1 MKNNYHHSQ
10 RKKINKYGA
19 FFCCCLCS
27 KNQALELTWGHG
39 SSVFLSWSPSRT
51 SSSQDSHQVELCRQL
66 GERLGLKDGE
76 QVHLHSEAFVC
87 LTACQLLPWAEE
99 EVFLFTHSLSR
110 VPQGFLKSCHQV
122 SSVHQVFVEP
132 LTSDDWEILV
142 GEAQWPQSC
151 AVVNACIAYCIW

>member
-1 MKNNYHHSQ
+1 MKNHHHYHHSQ

-19 FFCCCLCS
+19 FFVCLCS

-87 LTACQLLPWAEE
+87 LFDC
-99 EVFLFTHSLSR
+99 LS
-110 VPQGFLKSCHQV
+110 VT
-122 SSVHQVFVEP
+122 P
-132 LTSDDWEILV
+132 L
-142 GEAQWPQSC
+142 G
-151 AVVNACIAYCIW
+151 

>member
-76 QVHLHSEAFVC
+76 QVHLHSEAFVWLPAC
-87 LTACQLLPWAEE
+87 LSVTPLGWGGG
-99 EVFLFTHSLSR
+99 VFIYPQFVSCPSGLSEI
-110 VPQGFLKSCHQV
+110 VSPGLV
-122 SSVHQVFVEP
+122 SSSG
-132 LTSDDWEILV
+132 LCGASDVWWLGNPGGWSPVATILCC
-142 GEAQWPQSC
+142 G
-151 AVVNACIAYCIW
+151 